1 MLYELS
7 QRKID
12 EENQQQIIYLLS
24 VCMWTDGD
32 HQQLLRKASA
42 QYEQY
47 RTVPERHLYGWLDDD
62 MGAFVG
68 VLGITI
74 HNTNTDEKEATC
86 HIISH
91 LSVLPE
97 LQTRGI
103 GRRMLDGYVQKH
115 PGIDVYAETDHD
127 AVEFY
132 RRCGFEIVALGEYY
146 PGVMRFGCTR

>member
-7 QRKID
+7 EHHRD
-12 EENQQQIIYLLS
+12 EVDHQQIVYLLS

-32 HQQLLRKASA
+32 HQQLLHHALRE
-42 QYEQY
+42 YEQY
-47 RTVPERHLYGWLDDD
+47 RTVPERHLYGWLDEDT
-62 MGAFVG
+62 GTFAG

-74 HNTNTDEKEATC
+74 QNRNADTNRATC

-97 LQTRGI
+97 LQAKGI
-103 GRRMLDGYVQKH
+103 GRSMLDGYVQKH

-132 RRCGFEIVALGEYY
+132 RRCGFEVVALGEYY